1 MPKHNK
7 KIKKQRHKSKTTA
20 KQTTS
25 LAFFL
30 NLLYCLCNYLTDF
43 TEDFDKRHHCWKIKL
58 HDSAAKIVVL
68 WAISVGIYERIMK
81 EEIKYSFFTDL
92 GNTITTV
99 RIILSLTDTSSSLS
113 PSL

>member
-1 MPKHNK
+1 MQKHNK
-7 KIKKQRHKSKTTA
+7 KIKKQRHKSKATA

-68 WAISVGIYERIMK
+68 WAISVGIYERNNERRNKI
-81 EEIKYSFFTDL
+81 
-92 GNTITTV
+92 
-99 RIILSLTDTSSSLS
+99 
-113 PSL
+113 